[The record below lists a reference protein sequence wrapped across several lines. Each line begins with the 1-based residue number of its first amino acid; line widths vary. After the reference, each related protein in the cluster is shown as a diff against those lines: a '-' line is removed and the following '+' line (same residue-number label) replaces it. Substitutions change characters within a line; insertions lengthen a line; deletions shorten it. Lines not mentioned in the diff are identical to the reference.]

1 MTKVMRLHENYKKSL
16 LEEAERFEF
25 PQIIEILQRGEA
37 NALLLNGADEAVLIV
52 DLLIFMRQRL
62 ELRYPYYDEDESH
75 FNPMHDDLIDNFVG
89 GLWQKVL
96 STLKADFGVL
106 WPSERNTA

>member
-1 MTKVMRLHENYKKSL
+1 MTKFMRLHENYKKSL

-25 PQIIEILQRGEA
+25 PQIIEILQRGKA
-37 NALLLNGADEAVLIV
+37 DALLLKDADEAVLMV

-62 ELRYPYYDEDESH
+62 ELRYPYYDEEEPNY
-75 FNPMHDDLIDNFVG
+75 NPMHDDVIDNFVG

-96 STLKADFGVL
+96 SSLKADFGVL